1 MDFWVSFGIILVIL
15 ELPQT
20 HLKPVSGIDTNNEFL
35 SQIQKNP
42 RLNFEIRDSRM
53 QRHTFFSGILIL
65 WTEKKSNISKLLF
78 MAFIE
83 KQGAKNLS
91 DLEAVVTSLE
101 TKYR

>member
-65 WTEKKSNISKLLF
+65 WTEKKQYFQVTFYGFHRKTGCEKL
-78 MAFIE
+78 
-83 KQGAKNLS
+83 
-91 DLEAVVTSLE
+91 V
-101 TKYR
+101 